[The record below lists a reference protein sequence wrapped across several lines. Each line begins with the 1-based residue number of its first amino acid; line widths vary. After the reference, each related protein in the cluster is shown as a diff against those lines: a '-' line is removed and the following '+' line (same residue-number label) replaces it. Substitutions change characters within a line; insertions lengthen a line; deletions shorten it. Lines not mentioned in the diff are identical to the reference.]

1 MLAAQTRWLSC
12 YRNIEKDDGIVGMPL
27 GLPAATPCKNLQQKE
42 GEGTNQRLSEA
53 IDQYQLSTQLLPSV
67 FIKGARAV
75 RARDDD
81 DAVRDDLARLV
92 TVTLFKV
99 FCQF

>member
-12 YRNIEKDDGIVGMPL
+12 YRNIEKDDGIVGVPL

-42 GEGTNQRLSEA
+42 GKGTNQRLSEA
-53 IDQYQLSTQLLPSV
+53 IDQYQLSNTTASLS
-67 FIKGARAV
+67 FHKRRARAA

-81 DAVRDDLARLV
+81 DDRG
-92 TVTLFKV
+92 
-99 FCQF
+99 